1 MILLRPATAMV
12 NDMMMRDGGFRIC
25 VSKPLRPA
33 QLRDALDS
41 AMSAPLPTS
50 GTAYEQEQ
58 DPKLQDQPAPPPG
71 PMKLDVV
78 IQKCMGDLQ
87 YLERILYKFQDQSDE
102 TFKRIIQCL
111 NGRDKDNSLNLLEA
125 LAGAAESLG
134 AEDLRDHCIHVGEAV
149 KFGAFNDALTIM
161 VGLKEELYRCVEYIP
176 ELLHQATSR
185 KEAA

>member
-1 MILLRPATAMV
+1 
-12 NDMMMRDGGFRIC
+12 MRDGGFSIC
-25 VSKPLRPA
+25 VAKPLRPA
-33 QLRDALDS
+33 QLRDAIDS
-41 AMSAPLPTS
+41 AMSGPAMPANGS
-50 GTAYEQEQ
+50 VTAYEQEQ
-58 DPKLQDQPAPPPG
+58 DPKLEQAPPPPG

-111 NGRDKDNSLNLLEA
+111 NARDKDNSLNLLEA

-149 KFGAFNDALTIM
+149 KYAAFNDALKAM
-161 VGLKEELYRCVEYIP
+161 VAMKEELYRCVEYIP
-176 ELLHQATSR
+176 ELLHQAASR